1 MRSARP
7 PSRWRPTGR
16 RWPTNS
22 RRTTAITRLLTDDG
36 TVPLEDEAPLGL
48 ERAGSITKVVRVQR
62 ALTDH
67 PSDQWPDGAFDRS
80 GGVEDD

>member
-1 MRSARP
+1 
-7 PSRWRPTGR
+7 
-16 RWPTNS
+16 
-22 RRTTAITRLLTDDG
+22 
-36 TVPLEDEAPLGL
+36 LEDEAPLGL